1 MRLLLLV
8 VVEVSEEPLFP
19 YPFFY
24 HFFNFEFNFF
34 MTYYLSLIQFLICE
48 MVLREREGLRTD
60 DEEGFLYGTE
70 NINNKFL

>member
-1 MRLLLLV
+1 
-8 VVEVSEEPLFP
+8 
-19 YPFFY
+19 
-24 HFFNFEFNFF
+24 